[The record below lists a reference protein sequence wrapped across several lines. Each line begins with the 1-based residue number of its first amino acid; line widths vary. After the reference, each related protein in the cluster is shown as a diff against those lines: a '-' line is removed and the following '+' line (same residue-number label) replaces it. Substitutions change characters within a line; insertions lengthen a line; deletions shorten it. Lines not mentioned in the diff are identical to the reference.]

1 MRTARYE
8 RSKPFLLTP
17 EAERELC
24 LLAYEGCARSQ
35 NTLILH
41 LLPFLTQV
49 TATYRLNEDLRDDCQ
64 SEAAAALIIAV
75 RKFNPHRGFSLKS
88 FTSWHVHAAIRTTLR
103 RQSFISIPKNRW
115 YAARRHRA
123 NNGSEENGQDLP
135 TTVYFEDIS
144 QVAEQNHPA
153 HGTDSPEYVASQ
165 SYLLEVIGEGLNR
178 LPPFEKQVI
187 AKRYGIG
194 QEKPITSR
202 EMAAKLNCSRSAI
215 LKAEESAKR
224 SLRHFFETKG
234 LRSFVGGE

>member
-1 MRTARYE
+1 MRTALCE

-24 LLAYEGCARSQ
+24 LLAYEGCERSQ
-35 NTLILH
+35 NALILH
-41 LLPFLTQV
+41 LLPFLTQI
-49 TATYRLNEDLRDDCQ
+49 TATYRLHEDLRDDCQ
-64 SEAAAALIIAV
+64 SEAAAALILAV

-88 FTSWHVHAAIRTTLR
+88 FAGWYIHAAIRNTLR

-115 YAARRHRA
+115 YQTQRRGA
-123 NNGSEENGQDLP
+123 NNGSKENGHDLP

-144 QVAEQNHPA
+144 QIAEQNHPA
-153 HGTDSPEYVASQ
+153 HGTDSPEYATSQ

-187 AKRYGIG
+187 SKRYGIG
-194 QEKPITSR
+194 QEKPTTSR
-202 EMAAKLNCSRSAI
+202 EMAVKLNCTRSAI

-234 LRSFVGGE
+234 LRSFIVGE